1 MTISDDEE
9 KKDSTELTYLEA
21 RPFLVDVQDEE
32 KGEYDPT
39 TSNTLASMHKTAN
52 QGLSKRFW
60 IAAGVNSLSTVG
72 IVFTNKLLFTNP
84 SLRHIQV
91 LFAAFHFTLTYLF
104 LHLASTPHLPFRL
117 FTPKPFPFLTILP
130 LALAMIGNVVLM
142 NASLAYSS
150 IQFYQIVRVLLTP
163 CVALLN
169 LLLYGLTI
177 PMRAA
182 GMLVPVC
189 VGVAV
194 VSYFDALSTTAQV
207 KETSPLGVFFAF
219 SALGASAIHT
229 VWIGKYHRSLQCS
242 SMQLLMNQAPVSVA
256 LMVYI
261 IPLADDV
268 SGFVHGVGWRE
279 GGLIF
284 VSGGLACLINLS
296 QFLIINEAG
305 PVSSTVVG
313 HFKTCSI
320 IAMGWIVSGKQLR
333 DGSLVGVVL
342 AVGGIISYSYVTQR
356 EARK

>member
-1 MTISDDEE
+1 MSDDDE
-9 KKDSTELTYLEA
+9 KKDSGELTYLEA
-21 RPFLVDVQDEE
+21 RPFLVDVKDEE
-32 KGEYDPT
+32 KQEYEAATNDNSASRHQPT
-39 TSNTLASMHKTAN
+39 N

-60 IAAGVNSLSTVG
+60 IAAAVNSLSTVG
-72 IVFTNKLLFTNP
+72 IVFINKTIFTNP
-84 SLRHIQV
+84 SLRHTQV
-91 LFAAFHFTLTYLF
+91 LFAAFHFLLTYFF
-104 LHLASTPHLPFRL
+104 LWTTSSPHLPFRL

-130 LALAMIGNVVLM
+130 LATAMIGNVVLM

-169 LLLYGLTI
+169 LVLYGLTI

-182 GMLVPVC
+182 CMLIPVC
-189 VGVAV
+189 IGVAV
-194 VSYFDALSTTAQV
+194 VSYFDALSTTATQ
-207 KETSPLGVFFAF
+207 KETTPLGVFFAF

-229 VWIGKYHRSLQCS
+229 VWIGKYHRTLQCS

-256 LMVYI
+256 VMVYI
-261 IPLADDV
+261 IPFSDDV
-268 SGFVHGVGWRE
+268 AGFVRGVGWFDA
-279 GGLIF
+279 GLIF
-284 VSGGLACLINLS
+284 ISGGLACLINLS
-296 QFLIINEAG
+296 QFLIISEAG

-320 IAMGWIVSGKQLR
+320 VAMGWVVSGKQLR
-333 DGSLVGVVL
+333 DGSLLGVVL